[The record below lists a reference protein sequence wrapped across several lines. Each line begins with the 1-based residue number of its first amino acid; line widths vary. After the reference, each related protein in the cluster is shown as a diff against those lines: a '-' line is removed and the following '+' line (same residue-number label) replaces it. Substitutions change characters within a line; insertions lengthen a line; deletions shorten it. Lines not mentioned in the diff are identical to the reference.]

1 MMVESNK
8 DYENFL
14 EEVYTKDQLA
24 GLIGE
29 IELAKSYVYKKEQ
42 SIILS
47 KKIENKVSERFS
59 KTLADLERKELFPS
73 ASKMQTGYLD
83 DLKKYCL
90 GLPVCK
96 LVVSFYPSFE
106 FQKKLSQWFVN
117 QLGKKVILELS
128 AVEEIVAGVQIE
140 FEGEY
145 KDLSISDSIDQ
156 LLNNSY
162 LGGGK

>member
-47 KKIENKVSERFS
+47 KKIENKVEMIDAAGKSIG
-59 KTLADLERKELFPS
+59 TLFDTTPAYLTPKE
-73 ASKMQTGYLD
+73 MLD
-83 DLKKYCL
+83 YVETHLKEARAH
-90 GLPVCK
+90 
-96 LVVSFYPSFE
+96 VS
-106 FQKKLSQWFVN
+106 
-117 QLGKKVILELS
+117 
-128 AVEEIVAGVQIE
+128 
-140 FEGEY
+140 
-145 KDLSISDSIDQ
+145 
-156 LLNNSY
+156 
-162 LGGGK
+162 

>member
-1 MMVESNK
+1 MVETKGSF
-8 DYENFL
+8 ENFL

-29 IELAKSYVYKKEQ
+29 IELAKSYIYKKEQ
-42 SIILS
+42 SIYLS
-47 KKIENKVSERFS
+47 KKIENRVSERFS
-59 KTLADLERKELFPS
+59 KILAELERKELFPS
-73 ASKMQTGYLD
+73 PSKMQTGYLE

-96 LVVSFYPSFE
+96 LVISFYPSFD
-106 FQKKLSQWFVN
+106 FQKKLSRWFVD
-117 QLGKKVILELS
+117 QMGKKVILELS
-128 AVEEIVAGVQIE
+128 VIEEIVAGAQIE

-145 KDLSISDSIDQ
+145 RDLSISDSIDQ
-156 LLNNSY
+156 MLKNSY